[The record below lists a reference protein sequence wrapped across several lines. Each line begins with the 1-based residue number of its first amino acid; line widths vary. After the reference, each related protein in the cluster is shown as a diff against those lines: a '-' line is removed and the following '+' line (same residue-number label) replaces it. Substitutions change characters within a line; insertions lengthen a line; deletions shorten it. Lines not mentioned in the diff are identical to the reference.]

1 MNYQEFGITEAKAE
15 FMKTRLNQMLELTLA
30 KVEAHIKSPATYPL
44 PSNPKSAERL
54 MLNLYQR
61 SPKHKQSSF
70 FDKVETVTTLNPTQ
84 MQQRFGDLAAVD
96 LKSDKACFEQIRAI
110 QIPETYRFTELEK
123 NKLTGTAEKKF
134 SGKLNIGSKLAAQKT
149 PPQPTGLNPRTL
161 SLFVDSVKCIKT
173 QDVFKD
179 EISITGFTI
188 DALGQSNVFQRIN
201 VGKIKKEETKQ
212 IGIDIKDFDLRA
224 AGVFPQ
230 SFLVGFV
237 VTDKDLASEEQVA
250 ENAIVVAIIG
260 AVIFE
265 IGLSMLFLSAIPALA
280 PLAIVALLTML
291 LGIGIYTFGFLIP
304 VAILSD
310 SSGLVPDS
318 FIFNIPPVIPIGTAF
333 SRQLNAELEGGIMGL
348 KGNYKLNIRWERTA

>member
-44 PSNPKSAERL
+44 PNNPKSAERL
-54 MLNLYQR
+54 LLSLYQR
-61 SPKHKQSSF
+61 ASKQKQSSF
-70 FDKVETVTTLNPTQ
+70 FEKVETVTTLNPTQ

-123 NKLTGTAEKKF
+123 NKLTTTVEKKYT
-134 SGKLNIGSKLAAQKT
+134 GKLSIGRKIGAKKT
-149 PPQPTGLNPRTL
+149 PPQPIGLNPRTL
-161 SLFVDSVKCIKT
+161 SLFVDSIECIKT

-224 AGVFPQ
+224 AEVFPQ
-230 SFLVGFV
+230 NFLVGFV
-237 VTDKDLASEEQVA
+237 VSDKDLASEERDGDIA
-250 ENAIVVAIIG
+250 LILDILSIAIT
-260 AVIFE
+260 E
-265 IGLSMLFLSAIPALA
+265 IGVAMMLLSAIPVLAPIGIVGLITAIVGVGLNVFGYIIPSIALA
-280 PLAIVALLTML
+280 DFSEV
-291 LGIGIYTFGFLIP
+291 
-304 VAILSD
+304 VS
-310 SSGLVPDS
+310 DS
-318 FIFNIPPVIPIGTAF
+318 FIFNIPPVIPIGAAF
-333 SRQLNAELEGGIMGL
+333 SRQLNFEMHGALTKI